1 MLGKGNC
8 ELAALPEWQV
18 GRGMQCVVCKSRY
31 FFQESARNFVCLNQ
45 TVFGALNPQP
55 VADCGM
61 YTWRSDGSFG
71 CARCRG
77 GRYLHN
83 GGCVGACP
91 AGTTLRQLG
100 MRQHGVDQVY
110 VDQYNVC
117 SDHLPNCAASFPY
130 HDSAATVAYGCG
142 KCLGNAVPVIS
153 AVNKQIVVA
162 YTDPAT

>member
-1 MLGKGNC
+1 MQIEEFSGRVGGAARKRLPDSIDHRAMIGLGARNRSDQLQRL
-8 ELAALPEWQV
+8 LAAVTTMNTVLAT
-18 GRGMQCVVCKSRY
+18 RGTKGIQPALEVIGLAS
-31 FFQESARNFVCLNQ
+31 
-45 TVFGALNPQP
+45 GA
-55 VADCGM
+55 
-61 YTWRSDGSFG
+61 
-71 CARCRG
+71 
-77 GRYLHN
+77 
-83 GGCVGACP
+83 
-91 AGTTLRQLG
+91 
-100 MRQHGVDQVY
+100 DQVY